1 MKRAVIVVLF
11 VCAAVAAGTLTAV
24 DAAPKHGLMTLE
36 SAWVKAMLANDA
48 AACAALYA
56 DDAVLVLPGS
66 AAIKGGKAI
75 AEAYAGWLAQV
86 KVTEAAVMDTH
97 YLSSGH
103 VSSGWG
109 SFKVTTIPKAGGAP
123 TTEIGTWC
131 AVAAQQKD
139 GSWKYV
145 ADHAS
150 DDPAPP
156 APPAAKK

>member
-1 MKRAVIVVLF
+1 MKKAFVVCVFSCLF
-11 VCAAVAAGTLTAV
+11 LTAGAAPAA
-24 DAAPKHGLMTLE
+24 DAAPKQGLMIVD

-109 SFKVTTIPKAGGAP
+109 SFKVTTVPKAGGAP
-123 TTEIGTWC
+123 TTETGTWC
-131 AVAAQQKD
+131 AVAAEKN
-139 GSWKYV
+139 GVWKYV

-150 DDPAPP
+150 DDPPP
-156 APPAAKK
+156 APKK

>member
-1 MKRAVIVVLF
+1 MKKAFVVCVLT
-11 VCAAVAAGTLTAV
+11 CLILTAGAALAA
-24 DAAPKHGLMTLE
+24 DAAPKQGLMIVD

-56 DDAVLVLPGS
+56 DNAVLVLPGS

-109 SFKVTTIPKAGGAP
+109 SFKVTTVPKAGGAP
-123 TTEIGTWC
+123 TTETGTWC
-131 AVAAQQKD
+131 AVAAEKN
-139 GSWKYV
+139 GVWKYV
-145 ADHAS
+145 SDHAS
-150 DDPAPP
+150 DDPAP
-156 APPAAKK
+156 AKK